1 MEEAE
6 RMACCQD
13 VLSEK
18 GSLLLL
24 ECKYKVGL
32 YIERVEASKAWLPD
46 FAFTAI
52 CDHSDIFSPSSKAT
66 AGFTPLLFIFIFFPI

>member
-32 YIERVEASKAWLPD
+32 YIERVEASKA
-46 FAFTAI
+46 
-52 CDHSDIFSPSSKAT
+52 
-66 AGFTPLLFIFIFFPI
+66 

>member
-1 MEEAE
+1 MSVINTRMLRLCHRCHVMTFLFYNMGGGMEEAE

-18 GSLLLL
+18 GSVLLL
-24 ECKYKVGL
+24 ECKY
-32 YIERVEASKAWLPD
+32 
-46 FAFTAI
+46 T
-52 CDHSDIFSPSSKAT
+52 SPKAT